1 MLRPLRIPL
10 FAILFMLIPIVASTA
25 EPTDDSTSE
34 SVISRVVFGSCIRQ
48 DRPTPIF
55 PIMLRAEPQLL
66 LFLGDNIYADTSDI
80 NVMRAKYGVLAE
92 NKGFQALRS
101 CCPVMATWDDHDY
114 GLNDG
119 GASYPERDAAQQAF
133 LDFWGVSADSPKR
146 QQAGVYD
153 AKLFGPSGKRIQVIM
168 LDTRYFRSPLKTGP
182 RQVGGPYLRDE
193 DPEKTMLGEAQW
205 RWLEQQLRLP
215 AEVRVIASGIQVV
228 AEAAGQETW
237 ANLPHERQR
246 LFDLVKSTDA
256 GGVVIVSGDR
266 HWAEVSVASDDV
278 AYPLIDATSSSL
290 NQKHPRGTPT
300 RNQFRA
306 VEQTYHEENFG
317 VISIDWNAVDPE
329 VTIDILD
336 IAGKPQIK
344 TSIRLSE
351 FQPR

>member
-1 MLRPLRIPL
+1 MLRRLRIPL
-10 FAILFMLIPIVASTA
+10 FATLFMLNPVVASTA
-25 EPTDDSTSE
+25 EPLDDTSSE
-34 SVISRVVFGSCIRQ
+34 SVISRVLFGSCIRQ

-55 PIMLRAEPQLL
+55 SAMLKSEPQLL

-80 NVMRAKYGVLAE
+80 NVMRAKYNVLAE
-92 NKGFQALRS
+92 NKEFQSLRS
-101 CCPVMATWDDHDY
+101 CGSVMATWDDHDY

-119 GASYPERDAAQQAF
+119 GASYPERDAAQQVF
-133 LDFWGVSADSPKR
+133 LDFWEVPEDSPRR
-146 QQAGVYD
+146 QQPGVYD
-153 AKLFGPSGKRIQVIM
+153 AQIFGPPGKRVQVIM

-182 RQVGGPYLRDE
+182 RQVGGPYLPDE
-193 DPEKTMLGEAQW
+193 DPEKTMLGETQW
-205 RWLEQQLRLP
+205 RWLERQLRLP
-215 AEVRVIASGIQVV
+215 AELRVIASGIQVV

-237 ANLPHERQR
+237 ANLPHEQQR

-300 RNQFRA
+300 RNQFRDIPK
-306 VEQTYHEENFG
+306 TYHEENFG
-317 VISIDWNAVDPE
+317 VISIDWNEVDPL

-336 IAGKPQIK
+336 MAGAPQIK
-344 TSIRLSE
+344 KSIRLSE
-351 FQPR
+351 LQAN